1 METIVRT
8 RKSEKHD
15 ELIQI
20 LNQIN
25 QSFQIHY
32 SLNNLL

>member
-1 METIVRT
+1 METIVRR
-8 RKSEKHD
+8 RKPENHD
-15 ELIQI
+15 KLIQI

-25 QSFQIHY
+25 QNFQIHY